1 MDEANEACDA
11 LRRRRDVIFRAVYRR
26 RSQVASKFVERYH
39 RDGRAVGRVCLEAG
53 FVCMALSDKDI
64 PYLLQSGKKHRL
76 FSVCDSIDQRHCNK
90 SLSVVDALPSHC
102 A

>member
-1 MDEANEACDA
+1 M
-11 LRRRRDVIFRAVYRR
+11 IFRAVYRR

-64 PYLLQSGKKHRL
+64 PYFLQSGKKHRL
-76 FSVCDSIDQRHCNK
+76 FSVTNAAHISNTDAVHISTHNSYLLQS
-90 SLSVVDALPSHC
+90 SLG
-102 A
+102 